1 MDLLNLLSIDKDMI
15 IIYALIVVMAIL
27 LIIVFTL
34 DAKNKKKNL
43 DEEDIVIKGTTPLE
57 QYQQTNNLQAK
68 VEQKIEQLEKEQV
81 KTKEIE
87 ENIEVK
93 EETKEETEIIEEN
106 NKDGNIKYVEDK
118 TIEEQQEEAQKEL
131 DKAALSL
138 IDDKKEED
146 TLTNFE
152 IEQEENAIISYNE
165 LVKVSENLYES
176 NEKTQYEDEGNEP
189 ITIEQLR
196 EKFSDSSKEELK
208 AEPNSELV
216 STIDKIINDS
226 KKETQNESIDLNKQ
240 KENIERPK
248 VKLDDF
254 VLEKEP
260 KKETKFKSS
269 PIISPVFGI
278 EKEKAI
284 KEQTELELEQTADLE
299 KLDAEIRKTN
309 QFLQVLKELQKKLD

>member
-1 MDLLNLLSIDKDMI
+1 MNLLNLLSIDKDMI

-93 EETKEETEIIEEN
+93 EEPKEETEIIEEN
-106 NKDGNIKYVEDK
+106 NKDSNIKYVEDK

-146 TLTNFE
+146 MLTNFE

-196 EKFSDSSKEELK
+196 EKFSDSPKEEVK

-226 KKETQNESIDLNKQ
+226 KKEESIDLNKE

-254 VLEKEP
+254 VLEKET

-278 EKEKAI
+278 EKEKTI

>member
-93 EETKEETEIIEEN
+93 EEPKEETEIIEED

-118 TIEEQQEEAQKEL
+118 SIEEQQEEAQKEL

-146 TLTNFE
+146 MLTNFE

-196 EKFSDSSKEELK
+196 EKFSDSSKEEVK

-226 KKETQNESIDLNKQ
+226 KKEESIDLNKE

-254 VLEKEP
+254 VLEKET

>member
-27 LIIVFTL
+27 LIIIFTL

-43 DEEDIVIKGTTPLE
+43 DDEDIVIKGTTPLE

-68 VEQKIEQLEKEQV
+68 VEQKIEQLEQDQV

-87 ENIEVK
+87 EIK
-93 EETKEETEIIEEN
+93 EEPKEETEIIEEST
-106 NKDGNIKYVEDK
+106 IKYVEDK

-196 EKFSDSSKEELK
+196 EKFSDSPKEELK

-226 KKETQNESIDLNKQ
+226 KKETQNESINLNKQ

-254 VLEKEP
+254 VLEKET

-278 EKEKAI
+278 EKEKTI

>member
-93 EETKEETEIIEEN
+93 EESKEETEIIEED

-196 EKFSDSSKEELK
+196 EKFSDSSKEEVK

-226 KKETQNESIDLNKQ
+226 KKEESIDLNKE

-254 VLEKEP
+254 VLEKET